1 MGCLQLSESSLTC
14 GPVSEYKL
22 MDCLGIEIDCSVDEP
37 FKLCNMSYPHQ
48 NFSSFKHNMYNNTFG
63 IHQVVHPY
71 QLGYHQSL
79 GGNDVSSAS
88 VSYFHLDF
96 FFPTRLMK
104 IRILHNLPA
113 FLTAWKC
120 LSREHSAV

>member
-14 GPVSEYKL
+14 GPVNEYKL
-22 MDCLGIEIDCSVDEP
+22 WTAWVLRLIAHSEVGELS
-37 FKLCNMSYPHQ
+37 KLANMSSPYQ
-48 NFSSFKHNMYNNTFG
+48 NFCRSFNHDMYNNTFG

-79 GGNDVSSAS
+79 GGNEVSSVS

-96 FFPTRLMK
+96 FF
-104 IRILHNLPA
+104 
-113 FLTAWKC
+113 
-120 LSREHSAV
+120 S